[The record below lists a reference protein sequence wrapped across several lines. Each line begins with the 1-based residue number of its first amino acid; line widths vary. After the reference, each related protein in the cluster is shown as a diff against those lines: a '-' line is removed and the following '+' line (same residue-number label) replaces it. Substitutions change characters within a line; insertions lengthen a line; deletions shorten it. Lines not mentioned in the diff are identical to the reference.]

1 MTGKDKTED
10 QLLSSIRKNKPA
22 GTAAPRKKVAR
33 KAAPRKSA
41 TPQRKPRAQKTS
53 PAAGTYQFGRR
64 VWPD

>member
-22 GTAAPRKKVAR
+22 ATESAAQKTVKKAAPRKKTVSRA
-33 KAAPRKSA
+33 KPK
-41 TPQRKPRAQKTS
+41 PQAQTAS
-53 PAAGTYQFGRR
+53 IGNYQCGRR

>member
-10 QLLSSIRKNKPA
+10 QLLSSIRRNKPSA
-22 GTAAPRKKVAR
+22 KAAPRKKTVK

-41 TPQRKPRAQKTS
+41 VARKPPTS
-53 PAAGTYQFGRR
+53 DGQARGGDAYRSVKR